1 MINFKL
7 NFFAS
12 VFLLFSINLLG
23 QEAGAN
29 LNWSDKIK
37 ATDLRTLG
45 VTDEYLVIQD
55 GFDIPS
61 ISVLDKS
68 HFKEV
73 NSIDKFKPQI
83 DGKNATFL
91 KGIVFQNKLVIT
103 LIRKDKNYIQRYS
116 IPQLELENTIEIGE
130 VEPYLEFS
138 VDNRQFFAASI
149 KEPMP
154 NVQFIMSEN
163 KENLW
168 ILYDNSGPKK
178 KKKVEYLYQSFTKS
192 FTGNRSS
199 VSINIEPEYYSRL
212 NVFITNSGKPY
223 IFYKKTLD
231 TKQSYYMLDV
241 LKQTSYPLDLQM
253 NMVNQKIFQYKSK
266 IQISGIC
273 YHEKA
278 FKLFSL
284 IFNPESTRFE
294 KTTYTTLELSKTLE
308 YADKSTIRNANKDI
322 YNQPILNYSIDGVKY
337 LEDGSKYIYG
347 EYYTNVIIMK
357 STEYVEHTSN
367 EIFVAYVDKTGKL
380 LSFNIIPKWQNY
392 TNAIGENPACGSYLC
407 YLKDK
412 ELNFIFEDNP
422 KNSNVDLH
430 QKHGTIKDYGNQ
442 TTICTINENGKIKRN
457 IWLNNKELDI
467 YPCPFLSQEFKNG
480 EYIIGSYLKGNFK
493 FATLKY

>member
-7 NFFAS
+7 NFLAS
-12 VFLLFSINLLG
+12 LFLLFSINLLA
-23 QEAGAN
+23 QEAGAK
-29 LNWSDKIK
+29 LNWSERIK

-45 VTDEYLVIQD
+45 VSDEYLVIQD
-55 GFDIPS
+55 GFDMPS
-61 ISVLDKS
+61 ILVLDKT

-73 NSIDKFKPQI
+73 NTIDKFKPQI
-83 DGKNATFL
+83 DGKNAIFL
-91 KGIVFQNKLVIT
+91 NGIVFQNKLIIT

-138 VDNRQFFAASI
+138 DANGQFFSASI
-149 KEPMP
+149 KTPKP
-154 NVQFIMSEN
+154 NIQFIMSEN

-168 ILYDNSGPKK
+168 ILYDNSGPEKK
-178 KKKVEYLYQSFTKS
+178 HKVEYMYQSFTKT

-212 NVFITNSGKPY
+212 NLCISNGGRPY
-223 IFYKKTLD
+223 IFYKKSME
-231 TKQSYYMLDV
+231 TKQSYYILDV
-241 LKQTSYPLDLQM
+241 FKKESYPLNM
-253 NMVNQKIFQYKSK
+253 EMSMVNQKMFQYKSK
-266 IQISGIC
+266 IQLSGIC

-278 FKLFSL
+278 FKLFTVNFD
-284 IFNPESTRFE
+284 IEKARFE
-294 KTTYTTLELSKTLE
+294 KIVFTPIELGKTLE
-308 YADKSTIRNANKDI
+308 YADKSTIKKANKDI
-322 YNQPILNYSIDGVKY
+322 YNQPILNYSVDGAKY

-367 EIFVAYVDKTGKL
+367 EIFVAYIDKSGKL

-392 TNAIGENPACGSYLC
+392 TNAIGENTACGSYLC
-407 YLKDK
+407 YLKDDK
-412 ELNFIFEDNP
+412 LNFIFEDNA
-422 KNSNVDLH
+422 KNNTVDLH
-430 QKHGTIKDYGNQ
+430 QKHSVIKDYGNQ
-442 TTICTINENGKIKRN
+442 TTICTVSKNGKVQRN

-467 YPCPFLSQEFKNG
+467 YPCPFLSYETSEG